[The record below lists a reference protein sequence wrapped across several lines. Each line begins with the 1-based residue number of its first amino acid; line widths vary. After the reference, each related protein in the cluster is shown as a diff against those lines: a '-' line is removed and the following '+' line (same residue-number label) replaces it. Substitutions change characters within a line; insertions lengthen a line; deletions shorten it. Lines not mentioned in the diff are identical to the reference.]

1 MIMEHA
7 KPALP
12 TPLTRATREGPELI
26 NLCYCEGSKNTIAER
41 IMLHVSPDRH

>member
-1 MIMEHA
+1 MEHA

-12 TPLTRATREGPELI
+12 TPLTRATREGPQLV
-26 NLCYCEGSKNTIAER
+26 NLCYCEGSNTIAER